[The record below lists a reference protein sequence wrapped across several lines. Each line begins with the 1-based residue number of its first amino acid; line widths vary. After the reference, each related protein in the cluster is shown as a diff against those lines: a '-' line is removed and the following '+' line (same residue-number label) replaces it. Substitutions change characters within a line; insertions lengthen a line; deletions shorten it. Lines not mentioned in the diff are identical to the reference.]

1 MKKSFRQS
9 SKLGVSTEA
18 LAEEGEATSHMFEG
32 PFKGI
37 ARDYRKRLPFYKSD
51 ITDGLNS
58 QCVAATMFLFFACL
72 APAVGFGALYYTA
85 TGGAI
90 GTMEMVTSTAF
101 SGILYALTSAQ
112 PLTIIG
118 STGPV
123 LAFVATLYKFTAR
136 TGLPFLPVYAWT
148 GLWTAAILFLSAI
161 TSASNLVKYL
171 TRFTD
176 EIFSCLIS
184 TIFII
189 EAVSDVARTF
199 ATPAVPFVTALLTL
213 LCAATTYGLSTTFKN
228 VRNTAYGNKMLRDT
242 VSNFGPTAAV
252 ICSCLIARAAKL
264 GQGVSLPSLAIPAS
278 FATTSGRP
286 WLVPLNSI
294 PVWARFASFV
304 PALMATVLLYLD
316 QNITVRLV
324 NNPRF
329 KMEKGREKNN
339 MIDGMHADML
349 IISIVTALTS
359 ITGLPWLV
367 AATVR
372 SVSHVR
378 AVSVFNKE
386 GKSEK
391 IFEQRLTGLGIHSLI
406 GACILFNGP
415 RSLMSHIVL
424 PSLMGLF
431 MYLGISSLPG
441 VQMWER
447 FKELFKDRSIAK
459 DQPWSGLK
467 RRKVNLFT
475 LVQVASLYA
484 MFWVKG
490 SSIGVLFPI
499 LIAALAPFR
508 IALERLGLFSKEEM
522 NVLDSD
528 E

>member
-1 MKKSFRQS
+1 
-9 SKLGVSTEA
+9 
-18 LAEEGEATSHMFEG
+18 
-32 PFKGI
+32 
-37 ARDYRKRLPFYKSD
+37 
-51 ITDGLNS
+51 
-58 QCVAATMFLFFACL
+58 
-72 APAVGFGALYYTA
+72 
-85 TGGAI
+85 
-90 GTMEMVTSTAF
+90 
-101 SGILYALTSAQ
+101 
-112 PLTIIG
+112 
-118 STGPV
+118 
-123 LAFVATLYKFTAR
+123 
-136 TGLPFLPVYAWT
+136 
-148 GLWTAAILFLSAI
+148 
-161 TSASNLVKYL
+161 
-171 TRFTD
+171 
-176 EIFSCLIS
+176 
-184 TIFII
+184 
-189 EAVSDVARTF
+189 
-199 ATPAVPFVTALLTL
+199 
-213 LCAATTYGLSTTFKN
+213 
-228 VRNTAYGNKMLRDT
+228 

-490 SSIGVLFPI
+490 ENHQNSKLFRPI
-499 LIAALAPFR
+499 T
-508 IALERLGLFSKEEM
+508 
-522 NVLDSD
+522 
-528 E
+528 